1 MQSEI
6 IKDTEDVITKRDK
19 KRPKSRS
26 FSVKNSL
33 SGSST
38 SRKFVAAT
46 YSARTRKRIFAKR
59 SIMSA
64 YLASPSAKKRTST
77 KSYVAA
83 KSLKKKTVSSKK
95 TAAASLG
102 EDRVKAPQKIQ
113 QKSSENINFMLL
125 PTEIKLIVFKNLSP
139 QDLMAVSAT
148 CYELNFL
155 IQDPSLWTAL
165 TVDISE
171 SRRSLIW
178 KVEKCPWLHTLKITN
193 KNRLNLWDKQGRFK
207 QDYLNKIGNIVRRA
221 PRFKNLVWD
230 V

>member
-38 SRKFVAAT
+38 SRKFVAVS
-46 YSARTRKRIFAKR
+46 YSARTRKRIFAK
-59 SIMSA
+59 SSFLSA

-83 KSLKKKTVSSKK
+83 KSLKKKTVVPSKK

-102 EDRVKAPQKIQ
+102 EDRVNAPQKIQ

-125 PTEIKLIVFKNLSP
+125 PTEIKLTVFKNLSP

-155 IQDPSLWTAL
+155 IQDPSLWTEL

-193 KNRLNLWDKQGRFK
+193 KNRLNLWDIG
-207 QDYLNKIGNIVRRA
+207 YLNKISKIVRRA